1 MQPTTDRTRQAAV
14 RSALPADADVVFAL
28 VEGFAT
34 SFRPE
39 RAAFDLAYAELLTS
53 ADAVVL
59 VAEYDGAVA
68 GYLLGFHHQTFFA
81 NGPVSWVEEIATA
94 PAQRGH
100 GIGGALM
107 REFERRAAERGSRL
121 VALATR
127 RASAFYLGL
136 GYEESATYFR
146 KLSGES
152 PPS

>member
-1 MQPTTDRTRQAAV
+1 
-14 RSALPADADVVFAL
+14 
-28 VEGFAT
+28 
-34 SFRPE
+34 
-39 RAAFDLAYAELLTS
+39 
-53 ADAVVL
+53 
-59 VAEYDGAVA
+59 
-68 GYLLGFHHQTFFA
+68 
-81 NGPVSWVEEIATA
+81 
-94 PAQRGH
+94 
-100 GIGGALM
+100 M